1 MWSLFEGSSL
11 ILGRCLFESWTRQR
25 IVLTMVL
32 LTSFDF
38 DYISGSR
45 RFFGGSAQNLFSLKC
60 GAYFGGSEVIIDG
73 HNVHH
78 ISIISGQ
85 LLLQN

>member
-11 ILGRCLFESWTRQR
+11 ILGRCLFESWARQR

-45 RFFGGSAQNLFSLKC
+45 RFFGGQCSEPFFSQMRCLFE
-60 GAYFGGSEVIIDG
+60 GSEVIIDG

-78 ISIISGQ
+78 ISIISRQ
-85 LLLQN
+85 LL

>member
-1 MWSLFEGSSL
+1 MGLFFTPQMWSLFEGSSL

-60 GAYFGGSEVIIDG
+60 GAYLRAARLSLMGTMCTT
-73 HNVHH
+73 
-78 ISIISGQ
+78 
-85 LLLQN
+85 